1 MENKYLLALIIL
13 TSFFMASDQSSNT
26 ARLDKKPAFLDSVKS
41 EDPEAQNALNKLKE
55 DFYNDRERIN
65 EKYERKIKELKKSR
79 RNEIKNLKD
88 KYKNRMKRLKKK
100 YPQIPDIN
108 VDSKPKPK
116 LKPPVSDKKTK
127 LREGKKKEKAEKLKK
142 DLKRKEKVK

>member
-1 MENKYLLALIIL
+1 MKNKYLLTLIIL
-13 TSFFMASDQSSNT
+13 ASFFIANNQSSNT
-26 ARLDKKPAFLDSVKS
+26 AKIDRKSTFLDSVKS